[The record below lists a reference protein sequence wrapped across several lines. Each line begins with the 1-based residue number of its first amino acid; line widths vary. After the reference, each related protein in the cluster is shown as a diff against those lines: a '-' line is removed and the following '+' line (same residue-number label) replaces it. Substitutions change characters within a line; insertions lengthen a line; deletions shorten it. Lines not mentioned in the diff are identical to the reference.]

1 MIVGF
6 FFSKDDSMSTFELFR
21 KGGFIMYPLLVF
33 SILAWSVG
41 VYKWVQIRAFL
52 KDLNRMGPD
61 ALNSKETLHPH
72 IMKTFEAIRSSST
85 KELLNERVG
94 RKQAESIADLKEWL
108 WVLGTIASSAPFVG
122 LFGTVVGIMDAFE
135 AIGASG
141 KTGFS
146 VVAAGI
152 SESLIATAAGII
164 VAVVALLFYNFLIS
178 RVNKGSQEFR
188 IRGEDLIDRMTSQGG
203 VYGNNK

>member
-1 MIVGF
+1 
-6 FFSKDDSMSTFELFR
+6 
-21 KGGFIMYPLLVF
+21 MYPLFIF

-52 KDLNRMGPD
+52 KDLNKMGPE
-61 ALNSKETLHPH
+61 LLTNKETVHPH
-72 IMKTFEAIRSSST
+72 IMKTLEILKSSSS

-108 WVLGTIASSAPFVG
+108 WVLGSIASSAPFIG
-122 LFGTVVGIMDAFE
+122 LFGTVVGIMEAFE
-135 AIGASG
+135 AIGATG

-178 RVNKGSQEFR
+178 RVNKGAQEFR
-188 IRGEDLIDRMTSQGG
+188 IRGEELIDNLTSQGG
-203 VYGNNK
+203 THGNLK